1 MIETRYLSFEG
12 IKTKNEVA
20 GDLAEHYDLT
30 TANDEFLD
38 TSNDEEVEDFLLLHD
53 SLLERYLKNG
63 IYRIDV
69 EIDQTGKAVCVPMEQ
84 FKSAKQS
91 VDSDEEEL
99 LITYL
104 TDHNLI
110 STIDISVSNEDFYE
124 RDYSLILYE
133 ENDNFTFFVLNKDDC
148 TLLNYDNV
156 SLDEVEKLIKED
168 FSNSDLNSNFKIE
181 FEEVR
186 VKDSLELDMLKM
198 SFVDRGFPKNHF
210 LKTTGKYGCNFFNT
224 NGEEINRSSL
234 SLDEVDVDLL
244 TLLERDNEPY
254 HKPDESVDLK
264 QEQKENRRSRNR
276 LR

>member
-20 GDLAEHYDLT
+20 GDLAEYYDLT

-38 TSNDEEVEDFLLLHD
+38 TSNDEEVEDFLLQYD
-53 SLLERYLKNG
+53 YELELYLKND

-69 EIDQTGKAVCVPMEQ
+69 EVNQTGKALRLPLQQ
-84 FKSAKQS
+84 FKLAIKD
-91 VDSDEEEL
+91 VEYEDNF

-110 STIDISVSNEDFYE
+110 STIDISVSNADFYE

-133 ENDNFTFFVLNKDDC
+133 ENDNFTFFVFNKDHS
-148 TLLNYDNV
+148 TLLSHNNV
-156 SLDEVEKLIKED
+156 SLDEVEKLIKDD
-168 FSNSDLNSNFKIE
+168 FTDSDLNSNFKIE

-210 LKTTGKYGCNFFNT
+210 LKTTDKNGSNFYNT
-224 NGEEINRSSL
+224 SGEAVWHSTL

-244 TLLERDNEPY
+244 TLLERDSEPY
-254 HKPDESVDLK
+254 KKPDESVDLK
-264 QEQKENRRSRNR
+264 QEEKANRRSRNR